1 MACARTLFVR
11 KGKFSMSICKAIF
24 VTTALLS
31 PMPVYAAQT
40 AAVGPAAPATASSA
54 FTPAAPS
61 EILQHSL
68 DEVLQTVGAVKLDK
82 WKKGTVRDEAE
93 NNIDAIQ
100 HYMQGTMPQLMKAG
114 DAAPGTLSKVLP
126 ISRNVD
132 ALYNVLIHV
141 VEGARVSAP
150 GDQVAQL
157 QQALAD
163 LEKARVTFGNQLQQ
177 TADVQEKQMV
187 ELRTTVQTQ
196 AVSLKAAATPPPAPK
211 CPVPPAPAKK
221 KKVPA
226 KSTTT
231 PGTTTP
237 SNAAPGTTTPGATAK
252 PAAGT
257 PANPPAK
264 TQ

>member
-1 MACARTLFVR
+1 
-11 KGKFSMSICKAIF
+11 MSICKAIF

-31 PMPVYAAQT
+31 PMPVCAAQT

-196 AVSLKAAATPPPAPK
+196 AASLKAAATPPPAPK

-237 SNAAPGTTTPGATAK
+237 SNAAPGTTTPGTTAK